1 MIFTYQKVKK
11 MIYLTPHS
19 SYTQEWFT
27 TTTLIFLKLSK
38 AKILPRAAV
47 HTKNATLEGAL
58 PLKILF
64 QGNEKPIG
72 MDNT

>member
-1 MIFTYQKVKK
+1 M
-11 MIYLTPHS
+11 
-19 SYTQEWFT
+19 
-27 TTTLIFLKLSK
+27 TLIFLKLSK
-38 AKILPRAAV
+38 AKILSRAAV

-72 MDNT
+72 MDNTW